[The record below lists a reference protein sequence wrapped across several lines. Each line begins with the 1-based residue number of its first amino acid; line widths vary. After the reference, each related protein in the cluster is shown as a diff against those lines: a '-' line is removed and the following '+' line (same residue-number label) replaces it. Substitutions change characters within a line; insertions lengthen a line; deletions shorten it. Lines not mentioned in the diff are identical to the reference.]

1 MMLYISF
8 IKTHLF
14 IFSMIFKRSWWFRYY
29 QCFWEILRQ
38 LQRLRVEKLDIY
50 FLKELLSFLIKKKSS
65 PCFSLITSKL
75 TRKQQTTEHKW
86 KSRSKGGGGGVR
98 GLTLMF
104 CYGEMIP
111 LVLQKMEIYF
121 PTYSYSSR
129 DLVWF
134 ETHQY
139 LHLYLYHAVALFVC
153 MLVCTV
159 RISTCIYWPIK
170 LLCLLLNITFIVLSR
185 LM

>member
-1 MMLYISF
+1 
-8 IKTHLF
+8 
-14 IFSMIFKRSWWFRYY
+14 MIFKRSWWFRYY

-75 TRKQQTTEHKW
+75 TWKQQNTEPKW
-86 KSRSKGGGGGVR
+86 KSSLKGGGGGGVR
-98 GLTLMF
+98 GLKHSCFVMGRWFHWF
-104 CYGEMIP
+104 CRKWKSIFQRT
-111 LVLQKMEIYF
+111 VILQGIW
-121 PTYSYSSR
+121 S
-129 DLVWF
+129 D
-134 ETHQY
+134 
-139 LHLYLYHAVALFVC
+139 VALLVFVC